1 MSKVDPIIVK
11 DNDTGK
17 EYTLEFNRDSVTK
30 AEDNGFSLQE
40 LGKYPSKLYDLWHYA
55 FYMHHNRAFVT
66 RELTRRK
73 TDEMLDAIGGAMDA
87 PEGLWER
94 LGELY
99 AQAYKTLTDGDGKNG
114 RVTVTF

>member
-1 MSKVDPIIVK
+1 MTRIEPIVVT
-11 DNDTGK
+11 DNDTNK
-17 EYTLEFNRDSVTK
+17 SYTLEFNRDSVTR
-30 AEDNGFSLQE
+30 AENDGFSMQD

-55 FYMHHNRAFVT
+55 FYMHNQRAFTT

-99 AQAYKTLTDGDGKNG
+99 AQAYKTLEDDSKNG
-114 RVTVTF
+114 RVTVKL

>member
-1 MSKVDPIIVK
+1 MAKVEPIIVT

-17 EYTLEFNRDSVTK
+17 SYTLEFSRDSVTR
-30 AEDNGFSLQE
+30 AENEGFTLE
-40 LGKYPSKLYDLWHYA
+40 NLGKYPSKLYDLW
-55 FYMHHNRAFVT
+55 FYSFQMHHSRAFMT
-66 RELTRRK
+66 RELTRKK

-99 AQAYKTLTDGDGKNG
+99 VAAYKTLEGDEKNG
-114 RVTVTF
+114 RVTVKL